1 MYAKFEKWIVLSFRV
16 INRGSDSDS
25 SVRKY
30 ADESRR
36 KWKCVYEC
44 ARVAF
49 AESTNERKD
58 RWCSLVQRNCIET
71 TRVIKYSRIRAVV
84 VRGRGGADERRKHES
99 STRVWSL
106 CTGGC
111 HTIRRL
117 EPSSCIVRLDTN
129 DYNSRQL
136 KRLVCG
142 IYFQCSAREHWMA
155 IKKSFFFF
163 LFSFYAVRIG
173 REPSAHV
180 TVYSSRSLRI
190 YIYIHIHT
198 RNIRN
203 CLADF
208 YIPMMYEIYANICH
222 EHGSTR
228 FLFFFFT
235 RAFLSFNGSQLYEEN
250 GDLTLRFRQ
259 TPIEIRPE
267 SQSGKY
273 QLGPKLCQAE
283 SKNPYVGSL
292 VLVSFPFSFL
302 QLIIFLTFQIF
313 LTLPALL
320 QKRVSFFRVI
330 ETIRNNFIKLY
341 ISIHIVFNSFLSFN
355 FHDIINWIIKP
366 DKRDA
371 SYSSCISSHCSKN

>member
-1 MYAKFEKWIVLSFRV
+1 MYGKFEKWIVLSFRV

-142 IYFQCSAREHWMA
+142 IYFQCSAREHWMV

-163 LFSFYAVRIG
+163 LF
-173 REPSAHV
+173 
-180 TVYSSRSLRI
+180 TRSESEENRVHTSQSIRADLCV
-190 YIYIHIHT
+190 YIYT
-198 RNIRN
+198 YTKYTK
-203 CLADF
+203 LSS
-208 YIPMMYEIYANICH
+208 
-222 EHGSTR
+222 G
-228 FLFFFFT
+228 FLHPDDVW
-235 RAFLSFNGSQLYEEN
+235 N
-250 GDLTLRFRQ
+250 
-259 TPIEIRPE
+259 
-267 SQSGKY
+267 
-273 QLGPKLCQAE
+273 LC
-283 SKNPYVGSL
+283 
-292 VLVSFPFSFL
+292 
-302 QLIIFLTFQIF
+302 
-313 LTLPALL
+313 
-320 QKRVSFFRVI
+320 
-330 ETIRNNFIKLY
+330 
-341 ISIHIVFNSFLSFN
+341 
-355 FHDIINWIIKP
+355 
-366 DKRDA
+366 
-371 SYSSCISSHCSKN
+371 

>member
-1 MYAKFEKWIVLSFRV
+1 
-16 INRGSDSDS
+16 
-25 SVRKY
+25 
-30 ADESRR
+30 
-36 KWKCVYEC
+36 
-44 ARVAF
+44 
-49 AESTNERKD
+49 
-58 RWCSLVQRNCIET
+58 
-71 TRVIKYSRIRAVV
+71 
-84 VRGRGGADERRKHES
+84 
-99 STRVWSL
+99 
-106 CTGGC
+106 
-111 HTIRRL
+111 
-117 EPSSCIVRLDTN
+117 
-129 DYNSRQL
+129 
-136 KRLVCG
+136 
-142 IYFQCSAREHWMA
+142 
-155 IKKSFFFF
+155 
-163 LFSFYAVRIG
+163 
-173 REPSAHV
+173 
-180 TVYSSRSLRI
+180 
-190 YIYIHIHT
+190 
-198 RNIRN
+198 
-203 CLADF
+203 
-208 YIPMMYEIYANICH
+208 MMYEIYANICH

-320 QKRVSFFRVI
+320 QKRVSFFHVI

>member
-1 MYAKFEKWIVLSFRV
+1 MSLFILSPLLSCNPKETILSTISLFLTASLPLPIVNFDNIYRHIDVCKIWKMNRSFLSLWS
-16 INRGSDSDS
+16 SDSDS

-180 TVYSSRSLRI
+180 TVYSSRSLHI
-190 YIYIHIHT
+190 YIYIHEI
-198 RNIRN
+198 
-203 CLADF
+203 
-208 YIPMMYEIYANICH
+208 YEI
-222 EHGSTR
+222 
-228 FLFFFFT
+228 
-235 RAFLSFNGSQLYEEN
+235 
-250 GDLTLRFRQ
+250 
-259 TPIEIRPE
+259 
-267 SQSGKY
+267 
-273 QLGPKLCQAE
+273 
-283 SKNPYVGSL
+283 V
-292 VLVSFPFSFL
+292 
-302 QLIIFLTFQIF
+302 
-313 LTLPALL
+313 
-320 QKRVSFFRVI
+320 
-330 ETIRNNFIKLY
+330 
-341 ISIHIVFNSFLSFN
+341 
-355 FHDIINWIIKP
+355 
-366 DKRDA
+366 
-371 SYSSCISSHCSKN
+371 

>member
-1 MYAKFEKWIVLSFRV
+1 MSLFILSPSSLVIRKRQFSRQFLSFSPHLFPSPSLISTTSIDTSMYAKFEKWIVLSFRV

-58 RWCSLVQRNCIET
+58 RWCSLVQRNCIEI

-142 IYFQCSAREHWMA
+142 IYFQCSAREHWMV

-190 YIYIHIHT
+190 YIHT
-198 RNIRN
+198 YTKYTK
-203 CLADF
+203 LSS
-208 YIPMMYEIYANICH
+208 
-222 EHGSTR
+222 G
-228 FLFFFFT
+228 FLHPDDIW
-235 RAFLSFNGSQLYEEN
+235 N
-250 GDLTLRFRQ
+250 
-259 TPIEIRPE
+259 
-267 SQSGKY
+267 
-273 QLGPKLCQAE
+273 LC
-283 SKNPYVGSL
+283 
-292 VLVSFPFSFL
+292 
-302 QLIIFLTFQIF
+302 
-313 LTLPALL
+313 
-320 QKRVSFFRVI
+320 
-330 ETIRNNFIKLY
+330 
-341 ISIHIVFNSFLSFN
+341 
-355 FHDIINWIIKP
+355 
-366 DKRDA
+366 
-371 SYSSCISSHCSKN
+371 